1 MKDEEIITKLAKQ
14 YDFIY
19 SPNVAASENFD
30 EDKYANTTD
39 VTLWKDLIEDGKIQL
54 STGSLVRNI
63 TLNFCQPFAIGDSG
77 PISQHET
84 VLPHRLRSQMKQG
97 RPGDNLSLSQLIKT
111 KAPAVV

>member
-39 VTLWKDLIEDGKIQL
+39 VTIWKDLIEDGKIQL
-54 STGSLVRNI
+54 SCWI
-63 TLNFCQPFAIGDSG
+63 FCVAD
-77 PISQHET
+77 
-84 VLPHRLRSQMKQG
+84 
-97 RPGDNLSLSQLIKT
+97 
-111 KAPAVV
+111 

>member
-39 VTLWKDLIEDGKIQL
+39 VTVWKDLV
-54 STGSLVRNI
+54 S
-63 TLNFCQPFAIGDSG
+63 
-77 PISQHET
+77 
-84 VLPHRLRSQMKQG
+84 
-97 RPGDNLSLSQLIKT
+97 
-111 KAPAVV
+111 

>member
-30 EDKYANTTD
+30 EDAHANTTD
-39 VTLWKDLIEDGKIQL
+39 VTVWNDLVEDGKIQL

-77 PISQHET
+77 AMLDILRDGLIQKSAKFESSIS
-84 VLPHRLRSQMKQG
+84 
-97 RPGDNLSLSQLIKT
+97 
-111 KAPAVV
+111 